1 MERILYSDWIPPSC
15 PLGGVSGV
23 GPGSKS
29 PLFGHIINTL
39 LTKLVRSRWL
49 DISLILFEFF
59 IDLDFIPE
67 AGGGGGTLGIFG
79 WGCAVGTLA
88 PLAYTRAS
96 SAEFLLPYT
105 RLNSLNIPLS

>member
-29 PLFGHIINTL
+29 PLFGHMINTL

-67 AGGGGGTLGIFG
+67 GGGGYFRNFWVGVCRWDPGTLS
-79 WGCAVGTLA
+79 V
-88 PLAYTRAS
+88 YQS
-96 SAEFLLPYT
+96 
-105 RLNSLNIPLS
+105 

>member
-29 PLFGHIINTL
+29 PLFGHIINAL

-67 AGGGGGTLGIFG
+67 GGGGGYFRNFWVGVCR
-79 WGCAVGTLA
+79 WDPGTLSV
-88 PLAYTRAS
+88 YQS
-96 SAEFLLPYT
+96 
-105 RLNSLNIPLS
+105 